1 MAPRIIAVVGGLV
14 TDLITIA
21 ERIPDNGETLVS
33 KQFSQHPGGKGAN
46 SAVAAYRL
54 SHNKPTDA
62 HGNDLPNDI
71 EDGIQVRMTGAV
83 GDDTFGPS
91 LTKKLEENHVD
102 TSGIRNVPGKPTG
115 VGVVVV
121 TDNGENR
128 ILYNRGANDDLQPE
142 DVREWEDLAGGFRP
156 DLLISQIEIQRETV
170 EQALRTA
177 LKEGIDV
184 LLNPAPASHL
194 FDETYKG
201 LTHLVVNETEAAI
214 LSLAG
219 SNMNADTDVAEWG
232 KVAEEF
238 LEKGVRNVVIT
249 LGAKGAY
256 YSDGQGKSGHMA
268 AEQIEERKVKDTT
281 GAGDTFVGA
290 YGVEYV
296 NQKSA
301 GEWDIEQAVR
311 FACKASARTI
321 QAVGALEAIPW
332 LDEVLD
338 PAE

>member
-1 MAPRIIAVVGGLV
+1 MTPRVIAVVGGLV

-33 KQFSQHPGGKGAN
+33 KHFSRHPGGKGAN

-54 SHNKPTDA
+54 SHRKPTDA
-62 HGNDLPNDI
+62 QGNDLPNDI

-83 GDDTFGPS
+83 GDDPFGTP
-91 LTKKLEENHVD
+91 LKKKLQENHVD
-102 TSGIRNVPGKPTG
+102 TSCIRSVPGKPTG
-115 VGVVVV
+115 VCVVVV

-128 ILYNRGANDDLQPE
+128 ILYNRGANDDLQPN
-142 DVREWEDLAGGFRP
+142 DVREWEGLAGGDRP
-156 DLLISQIEIQRETV
+156 DLLISQMEIQRETV

-194 FDETYKG
+194 FDENYQG
-201 LTHLVVNETEAAI
+201 LTHLVVNETEAAT

-219 SNMNADTDVAEWG
+219 KNMDADTDVAEWG
-232 KVAEEF
+232 KVAAEF

-256 YSDGQGKSGHMA
+256 YSDDQGNSGHIA
-268 AEQIEERKVKDTT
+268 AEQIDRERVKDTT

-296 NQKSA
+296 NQKCA
-301 GEWDIEQAVR
+301 GKWNIEQAVR

-321 QAVGALEAIPW
+321 QVVGALEAIPW

-338 PAE
+338 PPE